1 MGKKQKVSDYVK
13 NLDPKKMTGNWAPA
27 GTWRRIHGDTKSSTG
42 GKWHMETMTTS
53 TQPAKYKVK
62 LVEDAAA
69 IWTKEYDSEPTF
81 ETIVEDVQAAKG

>member
-1 MGKKQKVSDYVK
+1 
-13 NLDPKKMTGNWAPA
+13 MTGNWTPA

-62 LVEDAAA
+62 LVEDAST

-81 ETIVEDVQAAKG
+81 EKIVEDVQAAKG

>member
-1 MGKKQKVSDYVK
+1 
-13 NLDPKKMTGNWAPA
+13 
-27 GTWRRIHGDTKSSTG
+27 
-42 GKWHMETMTTS
+42 METMKTS

-81 ETIVEDVQAAKG
+81 ETIVEDVQAVKG